1 MYEGFEWLQMVQGIL
16 WLVIGFYL
24 RHTELCKKGEQN
36 DRCCER
42 WVCPIDQL
50 IKVVWHP
57 PLEGVH
63 HEVHPF
69 LHHLHLRDH
78 MWWHRICNKWT
89 AGILSLLPT
98 WALLPSS
105 PFQSL
110 LSALAP
116 SCSSLWLLG
125 LASLWRSCSSKSWFC
140 LVRHSRDTT
149 RVCTYLLRAVV
160 CGLSLVLLL
169 VAIEQVSTIQLFVWE
184 VLIWLLLL
192 SRLNFPQTAP
202 TDDAKNRQ

>member
-1 MYEGFEWLQMVQGIL
+1 MYEVFEWLQMVQGIL

-24 RHTELCKKGEQN
+24 RHTELCWKGERS
-36 DRCCER
+36 DGCYEWR
-42 WVCPIDQL
+42 VIV
-50 IKVVWHP
+50 KVVWHP
-57 PLEGVH
+57 LLEGVH
-63 HEVHPF
+63 HEVHPL
-69 LHHLHLRDH
+69 LHHMYLRDH
-78 MWWHRICNKWT
+78 MQWCRIYDGWM

-98 WALLPSS
+98 WALLPSG